1 MDPKETQASNSKA
14 ERQPLC
20 GREQPAPEAK
30 HIFIHSCVKN
40 VSSPASCQG
49 PTLNNW
55 KTGVGW
61 VEDSLLIMCKALLS
75 THYRKTTGNTEMTK
89 GGLVPKELWL
99 SEYRRS
105 SCLSQLTAAG
115 GSPDD
120 RHHP

>member
-1 MDPKETQASNSKA
+1 M
-14 ERQPLC
+14 
-20 GREQPAPEAK
+20 
-30 HIFIHSCVKN
+30 
-40 VSSPASCQG
+40 
-49 PTLNNW
+49 
-55 KTGVGW
+55 
-61 VEDSLLIMCKALLS
+61 LIMCKALLS

-99 SEYRRS
+99 SEYRSS